1 MESIKSEINSEIDS
15 ELNLNSEIEERKLMC
30 KTLSKYITACDYF
43 GKTLIVLSATSGGI
57 FIILL

>member
-30 KTLSKYITACDYF
+30 KTLSK
-43 GKTLIVLSATSGGI
+43 
-57 FIILL
+57 